1 MNLEIRLRRLEQLCK
16 YRRKHVHCQAF
27 VLSIRVIRTLQTLV
41 IVSKNDFFFY
51 QDEGADLP
59 FAPPLRNELYL
70 VPSGVRPVL
79 QRTAIEVSK

>member
-1 MNLEIRLRRLEQLCK
+1 M
-16 YRRKHVHCQAF
+16 F
-27 VLSIRVIRTLQTLV
+27 LS
-41 IVSKNDFFFY
+41 F

-79 QRTAIEVSK
+79 QRTAIEVNNLRKIIMKRLNSKLLYFICHF